1 MILIRTRENVKK
13 YQARLLWLRETVSD
27 AGLIGFLEKLEKKT
41 WIIDLEDTA
50 KNIADVLKHIFNW
63 IE

>member
-1 MILIRTRENVKK
+1 M
-13 YQARLLWLRETVSD
+13 SD